1 MIALSF
7 EPVLTFQ
14 ASSIGIEV
22 SMNARST
29 PSNMNASTQLIVV
42 MGVSGSGK
50 STVAKALADHYGYC
64 YLDGDDFHSES
75 SRMRMASGQPLTD
88 EMRAPWVA
96 NICAHLQERAK
107 TQQHCV
113 LAFSGLKALHRD
125 QLRGAGLKTIFLFLL
140 GSKETIQQRLQNRVG
155 HFMAPT
161 LLDSQFESLENPLSE
176 KDVVPVDIS
185 GTLSEVI
192 QQSINQTDQHLLID

>member
-1 MIALSF
+1 
-7 EPVLTFQ
+7 
-14 ASSIGIEV
+14 
-22 SMNARST
+22 
-29 PSNMNASTQLIVV
+29 MNASTQLIVV

-50 STVAKALADHYGYC
+50 SSVAKALAEHYDYC

-75 SRMRMASGQPLTD
+75 SRMHMASGQPLTD

-96 NICAHLQERAK
+96 NICAHLQMRAK
-107 TQQHCV
+107 NQQHCV
-113 LAFSGLKALHRD
+113 LAFSGLKALHRE

-140 GSKETIQQRLQNRVG
+140 GNKETIQQRLQNRVG

-185 GTLSEVI
+185 VSLTEVI
-192 QQSINQTDQHLLID
+192 QQSINLVDQHLLLSA

>member
-1 MIALSF
+1 M
-7 EPVLTFQ
+7 VLK
-14 ASSIGIEV
+14 S
-22 SMNARST
+22 SMNLRNT
-29 PSNMNASTQLIVV
+29 PSNPNASTQLIVV

-50 STVAKALADHYGYC
+50 STVAEALAEHYGYC

-96 NICAHLQERAK
+96 NIREHLQERAE

-113 LAFSGLKALHRD
+113 LAFSGLKALHRN
-125 QLRGAGLKTIFLFLL
+125 QLRNAGLKTIFLFLA
-140 GSKETIQQRLQNRVG
+140 GTKETIQQRLQNRVG

-161 LLDSQFESLENPLSE
+161 LLDSQFDSLEDPLSE
-176 KDVVPVDIS
+176 SDVVPVDIS
-185 GTLSEVI
+185 VTLPEVI
-192 QQSINQTDQHLLID
+192 QQSISLVDQHLLLA